1 MLWLEA
7 PAGVG
12 FSYSRTPS
20 DYNTNDTVTAD
31 DNFQALLL
39 FFKGFSEFASNDFYI
54 SGESYAGVYI
64 PTLANRI
71 HEGNSNGESNIPLKG
86 ILVGN
91 GCTGNS
97 IGTCR

>member
-1 MLWLEA
+1 MGGMMTENGPLYIDGSDHTKLYYNNNTWTKQVNMLWLEA

-39 FFKGFSEFASNDFYI
+39 FFKGFSEFASNDFFI
-54 SGESYAGVYI
+54 AGESYAG
-64 PTLANRI
+64 
-71 HEGNSNGESNIPLKG
+71 
-86 ILVGN
+86 
-91 GCTGNS
+91 
-97 IGTCR
+97 